1 MYVESSKR
9 ASDHACYVLCGRL
22 NLKPPKRK
30 HALVF
35 PLPPPPHKLDHV
47 FVLSFAKKKIK
58 NKNFIKKECGVLVR
72 FNIPAF
78 GMLVFCLKKRE
89 EEA

>member
-1 MYVESSKR
+1 MYLSS
-9 ASDHACYVLCGRL
+9 RL
-22 NLKPPKRK
+22 LKKNLK
-30 HALVF
+30 
-35 PLPPPPHKLDHV
+35 
-47 FVLSFAKKKIK
+47 KK
-58 NKNFIKKECGVLVR
+58 FIKKECGVLVR